1 MAKFYSELS
10 DDQRAFIAA
19 QHVFFVASG
28 TAESRINL
36 SPKGGDTLRV
46 LDAHTVAYLDIT
58 GSGNETA
65 AHMKHDGRLTL
76 MLCSFGDKP
85 LILRLYGRGRVV
97 LPGAPDWDRL
107 AAHFPTFAGTR
118 QIIVL
123 AVESAQTSCG
133 FGVPHAEAMQPR
145 TRMIEWAEGK
155 GEEALALY
163 RRRNNA
169 CSIDGLTNDTVVAE
183 GAAAAEI

>member
-1 MAKFYSELS
+1 MAKFFNEIS
-10 DDQRAFIAA
+10 DEQRDFIRA
-19 QHVFFVASG
+19 QQLFFVASG

-36 SPKGGDTLRV
+36 SPKGADTLRV

-76 MLCSFGDKP
+76 MLCSFGPRP
-85 LILRLYGRGRVV
+85 LIMRLYGRGRVL
-97 LPGAPDWDRL
+97 LPGADDWDAM
-107 AAHFPTFAGTR
+107 AAYFPALAGTR

-123 AVESAQTSCG
+123 MVESVQTSCG

-145 TRMIEWAEGK
+145 ARMLEWAEEK
-155 GEEALALY
+155 GEEALLLY

-169 CSIDGLTNDTVVAE
+169 RSIDGLTNETVVD
-183 GAAAAEI
+183 